1 MATQAG
7 FDTKIF
13 GPFGALFDSY
23 LQTIESLGQG
33 KLPLPF
39 GAGLAPNADV
49 QGLTEQLT
57 RQMTAPLKAAAR
69 CQLEVLGL
77 MNRRTQA
84 YMQVP
89 TRLAQCRTP
98 QDFMNEQMAFW
109 RTAAEQYRE
118 SGLKVGQAWGQAMPW
133 LPSGRAFAE
142 RDYITFNGTS
152 KDGGTHTTRQEP
164 SGSGAQRRVA

>member
-13 GPFGALFDSY
+13 GPFGALFDCY
-23 LQTIESLGQG
+23 LQAVESLGQG
-33 KLPLPF
+33 KLPF
-39 GAGLAPNADV
+39 ASLAPSVDV
-49 QGLTEQLT
+49 QALTEQLSQ
-57 RQMTAPLKAAAR
+57 QMTAPLKAAAR

-77 MNRRTQA
+77 ANRRTQA
-84 YMQVP
+84 YMQAP

-118 SGLKVGQAWGQAMPW
+118 SALRVGQAWGQALPW
-133 LPSGRAFAE
+133 LPSGQGFAE
-142 RDYITFNGTS
+142 RDYIVFNGVS
-152 KDGGTHTTRQEP
+152 KDSGAHTPRQEP
-164 SGSGAQRRVA
+164 PGAQRRRVA